1 MPDTDDSWAEFY
13 REIGLEPEK
22 TEAPA
27 AAAAPIADEEPE
39 ADDASAET
47 EADEGEEGGEEAAGA
62 EGPAGEEELNEDG
75 TKKRRRRRRRRSK
88 KKGGP
93 EGEASEATG
102 ETEGGAEEPEE
113 PLAEVYAEDGGPTPE
128 ASRELIANWDVPSW
142 TEIVAGL
149 HRPTGNDRRG

>member
-13 REIGLEPEK
+13 REIGLEPE
-22 TEAPA
+22 APA
-27 AAAAPIADEEPE
+27 APVAAAEPPADEEP
-39 ADDASAET
+39 DAEDVSAEA
-47 EADEGEEGGEEAAGA
+47 EADEGEEGSEESAGA

-93 EGEASEATG
+93 EGEATESSGEAEA
-102 ETEGGAEEPEE
+102 ETEEADE

-149 HRPTGNDRRG
+149 HRPSGNDRRG